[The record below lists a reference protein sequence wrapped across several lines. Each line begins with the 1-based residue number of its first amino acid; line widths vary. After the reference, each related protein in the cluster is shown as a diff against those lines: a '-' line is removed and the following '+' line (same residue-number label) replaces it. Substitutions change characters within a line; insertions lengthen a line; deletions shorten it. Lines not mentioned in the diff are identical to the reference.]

1 MYIAVLFS
9 GMKRNQPILG
19 LVIGLLL
26 PLVGVALMYLLK
38 FKSEFSFNSYIT
50 MLFNTGKVGSMVLSL
65 SCLLNIIPFLF
76 YTNRRLD
83 LTARGILV
91 ATMLYFVLF
100 LLLKY
105 VWA

>member
-1 MYIAVLFS
+1 
-9 GMKRNQPILG
+9 MKRNIPLLG

-26 PLVGVALMYLLK
+26 PLVGVLIVYLLIGRETG
-38 FKSEFSFNSYIT
+38 SLTNYVSG
-50 MLFNTGKVGSMVLSL
+50 LFYHGRQGSMIISL

-76 YTNRRLD
+76 YTNKRLD
-83 LTARGILV
+83 LTARGILL

-100 LLLKY
+100 ILLKY